1 MPRTLFACAALAL
14 CAALAGAGPAAASS
28 TATVQGAEAVNVRRG
43 PGPNSPAFAMLR
55 KGARVE
61 VEAVAG
67 GWALVVLEGGE
78 RGYLNATFL
87 ALPPDATV
95 PALEAV
101 TATPPPTETP
111 STPVETVTTPPLEEK
126 LAEVMERV
134 AALESA
140 RATPEPAHTL
150 EQRADTPLPRSVEP
164 LITPGDGSA
173 DLRDIAPSL
182 ALAGVGFLVGFLLGA
197 AYGQRQE
204 RNRRTR
210 VRF

>member
-1 MPRTLFACAALAL
+1 
-14 CAALAGAGPAAASS
+14 
-28 TATVQGAEAVNVRRG
+28 
-43 PGPNSPAFAMLR
+43 MLR

-67 GWALVVLEGGE
+67 GWALVVLESGE

-95 PALEAV
+95 PALEAA

-111 STPVETVTTPPLEEK
+111 LTPVETVMTPPLEEK

-150 EQRADTPLPRSVEP
+150 ERRVDTPLPRSVEP
-164 LITPGDGSA
+164 LITPGEGSA
-173 DLRDIAPSL
+173 DLRDIAPAL